1 MSIALG
7 LRKPTQGAIRVL
19 TLEPIKDGAKLRSLV
34 SYGPERN
41 ILPDEMPAVDFVK
54 HLAEVRGIPR
64 KEAKPASDVLWLVGL
79 GEERFRPIGTMS
91 TGQRQR
97 VKLAQAIAADPQL
110 VFLDEPTDGLDP
122 LARDEVLTLI
132 RQVSE
137 EYGIHIMISSHL
149 LEEVEQ
155 ICDNIVV
162 LNAGKLV
169 VAGQLNQLTG
179 QSTGIEVELVP
190 IDDQPTAIDAVERSL
205 RQAGL
210 TVTREEDST
219 VLRIQDGTSETP
231 ADLIRD
237 AVAEAGARLH
247 RIQHR
252 RRSSRRYYFGHVL
265 MSATDNARILDRGY
279 RQFDGERLGTRSAIR
294 STAWQTTRSIF
305 GLGRKARHKFF
316 PMAILG
322 ITYLIVI
329 IQLAAVFLFG
339 NETAGFLTTNSW
351 EQVKPGIVMILFAAL
366 VAPDAI
372 VRDQKTECSRYTC
385 PHRSPNQRILRRNH
399 SP

>member
-1 MSIALG
+1 MELITVSGLTMQFGNHRALDNVDFTVHSGVTGLVGANGAGKTTFMSIALG
-7 LRKPTQGAIRVL
+7 LRKPTQGTIRVL
-19 TLEPIKDGAKLRSLV
+19 ALEPIKQGAELRSLV

-64 KEAKPASDVLWLVGL
+64 KEAKTRASDVLWLVGL

-97 VKLAQAIAADPQL
+97 VKLAQAIAADPKL

-179 QSTGIEVELVP
+179 QSTGLEVELVS
-190 IDDQPTAIDAVERSL
+190 IDDRPDAINAVERSL
-205 RQAGL
+205 REAGL
-210 TVTREEDST
+210 TVIREADSP
-219 VLRIQDGTSETP
+219 VLRIQDETFETP
-231 ADLIRD
+231 SNLIRD
-237 AVAEAGARLH
+237 AVADAGARLH

-252 RRSSRRYYFGHVL
+252 RRSL
-265 MSATDNARILDRGY
+265 EDIILD
-279 RQFDGERLGTRSAIR
+279 TS
-294 STAWQTTRSIF
+294 S
-305 GLGRKARHKFF
+305 
-316 PMAILG
+316 
-322 ITYLIVI
+322 
-329 IQLAAVFLFG
+329 
-339 NETAGFLTTNSW
+339 
-351 EQVKPGIVMILFAAL
+351 
-366 VAPDAI
+366 
-372 VRDQKTECSRYTC
+372 
-385 PHRSPNQRILRRNH
+385 
-399 SP
+399 